1 MWIILKFVSKAQ
13 DNKSEIDK
21 PSFKPIYKSE
31 ISTRSHSS
39 AGLSANRNLNILFM
53 NWGSVMHV
61 SVQSGMKLHSSSI
74 GCMLLPLDG
83 AGDIKVFKLFIYTIL
98 ELYKHKKNYYNK
110 LFSSRCRLF

>member
-1 MWIILKFVSKAQ
+1 MRLINRGLL
-13 DNKSEIDK
+13 
-21 PSFKPIYKSE
+21 KPIHKCE
-31 ISTRSHSS
+31 ISTRPHSS

-53 NWGSVMHV
+53 NSGSVMHV

-98 ELYKHKKNYYNK
+98 EL
-110 LFSSRCRLF
+110 